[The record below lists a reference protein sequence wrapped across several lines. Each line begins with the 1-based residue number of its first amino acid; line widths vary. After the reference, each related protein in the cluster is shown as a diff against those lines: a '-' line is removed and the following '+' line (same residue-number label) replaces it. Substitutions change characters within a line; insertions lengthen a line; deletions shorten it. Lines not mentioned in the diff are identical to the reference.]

1 LIGAIV
7 QGDRLAV
14 IGSVGVR
21 KIGSR
26 EPLRVTDQM
35 HLGSC
40 SKAMTATM
48 IGTLVV
54 AGKLS
59 FDTTIRQVF
68 PRAAPGFH
76 PEFRPV
82 TLWQLLTHRAGLPL
96 DAHWWDLP
104 GKTTT
109 DNRRNLLVSVL
120 GDAPQFQPGVY
131 AYSNVGYALA
141 ALMAEQ
147 VTGRSWE
154 ALMRQRLFVPLDMRS
169 AGFGS
174 PGHAGRV
181 DQPWGHHASGK
192 EIKPNR
198 EDNAPAYGPAGTVH
212 CSVPDWARFA
222 AAHLQGAQGKG
233 SLLKPATFQAL
244 HTPPPGNDYAG
255 GWFVRERAW
264 AGGRALAYDGTNT
277 NWYAAIWIA
286 PARNFAVLTATN
298 QGGPAGQTATDQAA
312 GKLIESLAILIRPET
327 GKL

>member
-1 LIGAIV
+1 MIGC
-7 QGDRLAV
+7 
-14 IGSVGVR
+14 VGVR

-40 SKAMTATM
+40 TKSMTATM
-48 IGTLVV
+48 IGTLVD

-82 TLWQLLTHRAGLPL
+82 TLWHLLTHRAGLPL

-120 GDAPQFQPGVY
+120 AEAPLFQPGIY

-154 ALMRQRLFVPLDMRS
+154 VLMRQRVFGPLDMRS

-174 PGHAGRV
+174 PGHPGRV
-181 DQPWGHHASGK
+181 DQPWGHHVTGN
-192 EIKPNR
+192 EIKPTR
-198 EDNAPAYGPAGTVH
+198 QDNAPAYGPAGTVR
-212 CSVPDWARFA
+212 CTVPDWAKFA
-222 AAHLQGAQGKG
+222 ALHLQGARGKG
-233 SLLKPATFQAL
+233 SLLKPATFRRSILLLRAV
-244 HTPPPGNDYAG
+244 TMRAAG
-255 GWFVRERAW
+255 SFVNAS
-264 AGGRALAYDGTNT
+264 
-277 NWYAAIWIA
+277 
-286 PARNFAVLTATN
+286 
-298 QGGPAGQTATDQAA
+298 GPAAA
-312 GKLIESLAILIRPET
+312 P
-327 GKL
+327 